1 MGKLQKKTETIPACG
16 SSFIDQVKQRS
27 PYPNFEMDGTVVI
40 ESTTKN
46 LAKKSIKDRGLIDY
60 NQDELATPVGTLT
73 GTGENL

>member
-1 MGKLQKKTETIPACG
+1 
-16 SSFIDQVKQRS
+16 
-27 PYPNFEMDGTVVI
+27 MDGTVVI

-46 LAKKSIKDRGLIDY
+46 LAKKSIKDRGQIDY